1 MSENSSCFCQDF
13 WFCRKPNFDQV
24 QGIKQSNL
32 LENERFFWIR
42 IIQAYAGS
50 IQDSWKKVVDKAP
63 IAIIK
68 EFAVSIQKF
77 LNLSFKYYVEVR
89 GSESGYIY
97 KDSGRIWSPL
107 YIAAEIGHYE
117 LCKYIATKTADE
129 NRPNDDRKFTDLH
142 IAVYYGKLETFRL
155 IFENVANKNPRDH
168 SGETPLHRALE
179 NGYLDICSLIISN
192 VDDKNPKYPIQS
204 WCCDWSK
211 WKSIS

>member
-1 MSENSSCFCQDF
+1 MKDFSGLESYKHMPEVFKIHGKKLLSKHQLQLSRNLPPQFKNSSIC
-13 WFCRKPNFDQV
+13 P
-24 QGIKQSNL
+24 
-32 LENERFFWIR
+32 
-42 IIQAYAGS
+42 
-50 IQDSWKKVVDKAP
+50 
-63 IAIIK
+63 
-68 EFAVSIQKF
+68 
-77 LNLSFKYYVEVR
+77 YVEVR

-97 KDSGRIWSPL
+97 KDSGRMWSPL